1 MTAIFSWVSNN
12 SIREDNHLHNGNIT
26 GNFIIHDKVNLL
38 SISIVIELGWTPT
51 WRLHTKLNTKIW
63 EDRHFSEYLARV
75 RTLLSS
81 PNSMTF
87 HRFFHDLFKFC
98 MTYGLAV
105 TLKNF
110 QTPPSLR
117 VFLTLNSSTD
127 TNSGV
132 HKNACRTR
140 YSITPL
146 CPTLPL
152 LLSSEVSREVTTQN
166 FDFPRLLRTDH

>member
-1 MTAIFSWVSNN
+1 MFMSSSRDEFT
-12 SIREDNHLHNGNIT
+12 
-26 GNFIIHDKVNLL
+26 LL
-38 SISIVIELGWTPT
+38 SQNSVTDVFVGFRSPCWCPSGWTPT
-51 WRLHTKLNTKIW
+51 WRLHTKPNTKIW

-75 RTLLSS
+75 RTLWSS

-146 CPTLPL
+146 CLTLPL

-166 FDFPRLLRTDH
+166 FDFPRLLRTDL